1 MKKNNDFNVLLLQE
15 ILFNYDIRIQ
25 KLSIYIEAFTHS
37 TYANE
42 NNKKYNYER
51 LEFLGDSA
59 ISWIITNYL
68 FSKTNKNEG
77 LMSTI
82 KSKLVSGTNFALIA
96 KKLNLEKLILVGH
109 GMKKDGITDKVLE
122 NVFESLV
129 GAICQDSG
137 IKKASKF
144 IYQLII
150 LPFEKGE
157 ISVEKPYKTLI
168 QEALGRTEKN
178 DIKYIHLNSNNEF
191 PRKVNLVFNNNIY
204 GYGEGKTLHEAEE
217 NAAHDAY
224 KKLSK

>member
-82 KSKLVSGTNFALIA
+82 KSKLVSGTNFASIA

-109 GMKKDGITDKVLE
+109 GMKKDGITEYIGEIDKVY
-122 NVFESLV
+122 NKY
-129 GAICQDSG
+129 IY
-137 IKKASKF
+137 F
-144 IYQLII
+144 IYTKCLPI
-150 LPFEKGE
+150 LK
-157 ISVEKPYKTLI
+157 KLK
-168 QEALGRTEKN
+168 
-178 DIKYIHLNSNNEF
+178 
-191 PRKVNLVFNNNIY
+191 RKVRTFKRHLKNN
-204 GYGEGKTLHEAEE
+204 K
-217 NAAHDAY
+217 
-224 KKLSK
+224 